1 MPIDLRT
8 IAEAQNKILVL
19 IENPERRRMLEQ
31 FVENSGPLVE
41 AAARDALQV
50 LVEEVNVQLAPGT
63 RLRLVQEGT
72 RVIPEIVSLGDE
84 PTRGR
89 ALLIDSDSI
98 SKVLVRMPSDVK
110 SRAADAAHKA
120 GTSLNTWTV
129 NVLDRAL
136 VSLRERQERASESQ
150 HRAEDEGNTPPASGP
165 EDTVEGRDNK

>member
-8 IAEAQNKILVL
+8 IAEAQKKTLVL

-50 LVEEVNVQLAPGT
+50 LVEEVNAQLAPGA
-63 RLRLVQEGT
+63 RLRLIQEGT
-72 RVIPEIVSLGDE
+72 RVIPEVVSLMDE
-84 PTRGR
+84 PARGR
-89 ALLIDSDSI
+89 LVIDGDSI

-136 VSLRERQERASESQ
+136 VSLRERQERISETQ
-150 HRAEDEGNTPPASGP
+150 HRAEDEGNTSPAPGP